1 MSKQI
6 RKITDS
12 ALLKLFEEALAQ
24 GAVSLADA
32 SRIARAKLG
41 LTQAAFA
48 ARAGVALKVIKQLEG
63 GQGNPR
69 LQSIERI
76 AAAAGMRLGLVPH
89 GATVRLGAIDR
100 YVRRQTAARRAGL
113 RAVRQ
118 GKTSLKRQHAR
129 NALRGSDFVIEL
141 PPLT

>member
-1 MSKQI
+1 MPKQI

-12 ALLKLFEEALAQ
+12 KLLKLFEEALAQ
-24 GAVSLADA
+24 GAMSLADA

-41 LTQAAFA
+41 MTQAEFA
-48 ARAGVALKVIKQLEG
+48 AGAGVALKVIKQLEG
-63 GQGNPR
+63 GTGNPR

-76 AAAAGMRLGLVPH
+76 AAAAGLRLGLVSR
-89 GATVRLGAIDR
+89 GATVSLGSIDQ
-100 YVRRQTAARRAGL
+100 YVRRQASARRAGL

-118 GKTSLKRQHAR
+118 GKTSLKRLHAR
-129 NALRGSDFVIEL
+129 NALHGSDFVIEL